1 MILNVLSVSL
11 SMSAVILVLTLMRKH
26 INKKYSARVMCMI
39 WLFVALR
46 LLIPVQID
54 LPVSKVNLELNMDQ
68 IITEVDFPA
77 IKTPEFNNTIQLDQT
92 IKVEETV
99 MPAANFSI
107 SWHDA
112 VTCVWLAGAVY
123 MLVKQV
129 LAYCS
134 ISKWLKRNSVY
145 EKTIDGFKVY
155 LSSALPEPLSF
166 GTFKSSIYLTEQ
178 FRTDNWVLNHELM
191 HCKHYD
197 GLMMWIAALVKSI
210 HWFNPLV
217 YYMDKQWEANRELYC
232 DEAVLKDKTKSERI
246 EYMVTLYDAAE
257 AMTDQRLRFAS
268 GLLDGEHQMVERF
281 KQIKRSESKRKGRV
295 LVLLLS
301 VFIVLGSCLIGC
313 SSKGDLLN
321 EFIQHFKNDELLK
334 TVSGKVR
341 KYGNASKGFIYSES
355 TTSFNIIH
363 TDITNLQGLP
373 LVKSRI
379 DSMNELIESSELSEN
394 EIETVNYTKENFIV
408 FVEAILPDINK
419 KLDEYQEQIIDILKT
434 MEVEKIDKL
443 DTSEKDS
450 IEAKLVIYL
459 EDGSQLTMKIFN
471 SGQLM
476 VTLGNGIINTKKEC
490 YRCNTSLK
498 EMIKYVLNDYN
509 GWSKSEGEEFI
520 FWDLF
525 ETLADDYLKIVN
537 R

>member
-1 MILNVLSVSL
+1 MVLNVLSVSL

-46 LLIPVQID
+46 LLIPVEID

-68 IITEVDFPA
+68 IITEVDLPA
-77 IKTPEFNNTIQLDQT
+77 IEIPEFHNTIQLDQT

-112 VTCVWLAGAVY
+112 VTCVWLAGAVC
-123 MLVKQV
+123 MMMKQV

-145 EKTIDGFKVY
+145 EKTIDGVKVY

-197 GLMMWIAALVKSI
+197 GLMMWIAAFVKSI
-210 HWFNPLV
+210 HWFNRLV

-257 AMTDQRLRFAS
+257 AMTQQRLRFTS

-281 KQIKRSESKRKGRV
+281 KQIKRSEFKRKGRV
-295 LVLLLS
+295 LMFVFSALILFSSALVGCTDKNNLFNHMIQLIEEDEMITFSIFSNCEPYVVENGLYAITAGHADLAKVTELPLPEKIYEEYQMIEELVSQGKEIDEVVLSRKRSLDSIIHQNLKKINQYHDELS
-301 VFIVLGSCLIGC
+301 SQIVFILENLR
-313 SSKGDLLN
+313 L
-321 EFIQHFKNDELLK
+321 KNKEKFEVIKDD
-334 TVSGKVR
+334 KVV
-341 KYGNASKGFIYSES
+341 A
-355 TTSFNIIH
+355 NI
-363 TDITNLQGLP
+363 
-373 LVKSRI
+373 RI
-379 DSMNELIESSELSEN
+379 
-394 EIETVNYTKENFIV
+394 
-408 FVEAILPDINK
+408 
-419 KLDEYQEQIIDILKT
+419 EY
-434 MEVEKIDKL
+434 
-443 DTSEKDS
+443 
-450 IEAKLVIYL
+450 
-459 EDGSQLTMKIFN
+459 EDGRMVKAEFYQ

-476 VTLGNGIINTKKEC
+476 VRTGKRSITTFIVDEKEI
-490 YRCNTSLK
+490 YEYNLDSIYQMGDILK
-498 EMIKYVLNDYN
+498 EYNYWRNGPGKMMNEYNVLNTD
-509 GWSKSEGEEFI
+509 
-520 FWDLF
+520 
-525 ETLADDYLKIVN
+525 
-537 R
+537 